1 MEAVYIL
8 NAGRVPAVKSDE
20 DDVARLAARAI
31 APLFAEQAADPTEV
45 TGLYVGNMLSGILSN
60 QQLLAPLIA
69 QHAGLTGCEAITA
82 EAACGSGA
90 AAMRQGV
97 MAIASGFHSLVVVA
111 GAEQM
116 SRSTREQVSRGLAT
130 ASCWDREGGLGETFI
145 TLNARIMK
153 RYMEHYGVS
162 RSAFAPFAVSA
173 HNNAQKNHC
182 AMLQK
187 SITTDD
193 YEAGRMLADPIG
205 LFDAPPICDGASALL
220 LGNKDMARRAQRMG
234 LPVVK
239 VLASTCA
246 TDRLA
251 LEDRDDPLALAAARD
266 AFAKAYR
273 ISGLT
278 KNDIDIFEP
287 HDAYT
292 VMTALS
298 LEAAGFA
305 APGHATSMAAEGMFT
320 KNGELPITLFG
331 GLKARGHPVGATGV
345 YQLAECF
352 LQLTEQAGD
361 LQVQGARIAMAQNL
375 GGAAGSAFTHILE
388 RVA

>member
-1 MEAVYIL
+1 MDEVFIL
-8 NAGRVPAVKSDE
+8 NAGRVPAVKYDE

-31 APLFAEQAADPTEV
+31 KPLLDGRVFEREEV
-45 TGLYVGNMLSGILSN
+45 TALYVGNMLSGILSN

-69 QHAGLTGCEAITA
+69 QHAMLTGCEAITA

-97 MAIASGFHSLVVVA
+97 MAIASGYHSLVLVA

-116 SRSTREQVSRGLAT
+116 SRNSREEVSRGLAT
-130 ASCWDREGGLGETFI
+130 ASCWEREGGKGETFI

-153 RYMEHYGVS
+153 SYMETYATE
-162 RSAFAPFAVSA
+162 RSAFSHFAVNA
-173 HNNAQKNHC
+173 HSNAAKNDC

-187 SITTDD
+187 AITTDD
-193 YEAGRMLADPIG
+193 YENGRMLANPIG

-220 LGNKDMARRAQRMG
+220 LGNREMARRAQRLGM
-234 LPVVK
+234 PVVK

-246 TDRLA
+246 TDALA
-251 LEDRDDPLALAAARD
+251 IEDRQDPLALAAARD
-266 AFAKAYR
+266 SFTKAYK
-273 ISGLT
+273 ISGVT
-278 KNDIDIFEP
+278 AADIDLFEP

-305 APGHATSMAAEGMFT
+305 KPGTATHMAAEGMFSKT
-320 KNGELPITLFG
+320 GSLPITSFG

-352 LQLTEQAGD
+352 LQLTEQAGE
-361 LQVQGARIAMAQNL
+361 LQVPGVNLAMAQNL

-388 RVA
+388 RI

>member
-20 DDVARLAARAI
+20 EGLARLAARAI
-31 APLFAEQAADPTEV
+31 NALFTVPAAHRDEV
-45 TGLYVGNMLSGILSN
+45 TGLYVGNMLSGILGH

-97 MAIASGFHSLVVVA
+97 MAVASGYHSLVVVA

-116 SRSTREQVSRGLAT
+116 SRNSREEVSRGLAT
-130 ASCWDREGGLGETFI
+130 ASCWEREGGLGETFI

-153 RYMEHYGVS
+153 RYMETYKVP
-162 RSAFAPFAVSA
+162 RAAFAPFAIHA
-173 HNNAQKNHC
+173 HQQAQKNPC

-187 SITTDD
+187 SISNDD
-193 YEAGRMLADPIG
+193 YESGRMLADPIG
-205 LFDAPPICDGASALL
+205 LYDAPPICDGASALL
-220 LGNKDMARRAQRMG
+220 LGNYDMARRASHLG

-251 LEDRDDPLALAAARD
+251 LDDRDDPLALQAARD
-266 AFAKAYR
+266 SFAKAYR
-273 ISGLT
+273 ISGL
-278 KNDIDIFEP
+278 KPADIDVFEP

-298 LEAAGFA
+298 LEAGGFA
-305 APGHATSMAAEGMFT
+305 KPGAATCMAAEGIFSSA
-320 KNGELPITLFG
+320 GSLPITSFG

-361 LQVQGARIAMAQNL
+361 LQLPNARIAMAQNL
-375 GGAAGSAFTHILE
+375 GGAAGSAFTHILA